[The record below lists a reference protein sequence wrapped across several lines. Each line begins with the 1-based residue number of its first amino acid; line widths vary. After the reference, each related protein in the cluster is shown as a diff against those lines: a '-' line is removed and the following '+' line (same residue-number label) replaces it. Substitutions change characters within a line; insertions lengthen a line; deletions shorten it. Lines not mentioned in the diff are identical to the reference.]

1 LSKQTGDLVHIPRRP
16 LSPIPEQK
24 AMLPFP
30 QDKAS
35 VPTSGSRKS
44 TDDPIQAQ
52 SQISHPQDQT
62 QVQEQATQVKVPLP
76 PIQQHTPQLAISMS
90 ALPSPTPLLY
100 YRLNPS
106 RRGRQMNH
114 SAVVTK
120 KSPYKRRRSGCGCAL
135 GCLTVLILLIVI
147 VGAGWF
153 FAIRPQVSPMVMSQ
167 LDQALTTAVNQ
178 LPAGNSTKLPNTV
191 MIQDTTINN
200 LIVLNLAPSNPV
212 KNPQTV

>member
-1 LSKQTGDLVHIPRRP
+1 
-16 LSPIPEQK
+16 
-24 AMLPFP
+24 
-30 QDKAS
+30 
-35 VPTSGSRKS
+35 
-44 TDDPIQAQ
+44 
-52 SQISHPQDQT
+52 
-62 QVQEQATQVKVPLP
+62 
-76 PIQQHTPQLAISMS
+76 
-90 ALPSPTPLLY
+90 
-100 YRLNPS
+100 
-106 RRGRQMNH
+106 MNH

-120 KSPYKRRRSGCGCAL
+120 KSPYKRRRSGCSCAL

-167 LDQALTTAVNQ
+167 LDQALTAAVNQ

-212 KNPQTV
+212 KNPQTVITPNNVSLSFQTYNLPSTITLVPQVQNGRVVASNVAVQGAAALVITPDELATVLNRHLSDAQTRINRTVNNIQLKEHEMDITFA